1 MSPVEFCLP
10 MNEGD
15 YQRRIS
21 YRLLLTTLWAT
32 LLLLAVEAIGGWANQ
47 SLTLLAESL
56 HTLVDGFST
65 VLSLVAVT
73 SPQRQMGREVW
84 GHGRAEVAGTLMLCA
99 FLGFTG
105 VSLLFIAL
113 RQVFSGLTGVENPF
127 PVAIDP
133 QVLKFTAA
141 MVILN
146 VALGIYASY
155 QARSLSSQALKLN
168 ARHFLAD
175 AWLSIVMLGV
185 LLAIW
190 QRQHWL
196 DPVFALVLLPLV
208 ARSLWRV
215 LNEQL
220 PMLIRPTAIAPEA
233 LAQIA
238 TQVDGVTRCTRIRSR
253 GMVGRQV
260 WVELHLV
267 LHPEFLESAEAIG
280 EQIDALLRQRYGPI
294 RCQVWIEPAR
304 TYQDAFLAPE
314 TPNYLPPSSS
324 NEGDWA

>member
-1 MSPVEFCLP
+1 
-10 MNEGD
+10 MNEGE
-15 YQRRIS
+15 YQRRLS

-84 GHGRAEVAGTLMLCA
+84 GHGRAEVAGTLLLCA

-105 VSLLFIAL
+105 VSVLFVAL
-113 RQVFSGLTGVENPF
+113 RQVFGGLTNGENPF

-168 ARHFLAD
+168 TRHFLTD

-190 QRQHWL
+190 QGQHWL
-196 DPVFALVLLPLV
+196 DPAFALVLLPLV
-208 ARSLWRV
+208 GRSLWRV
-215 LNEQL
+215 LNDQL
-220 PMLIRPTAIAPEA
+220 PMLLRPTAIAPEA
-233 LAQIA
+233 IAHLA
-238 TQVDGVTRCTRIRSR
+238 TQVEGVTRCTRIRSR

-267 LHPEFLESAEAIG
+267 LHPEFVESAEAIG
-280 EQIDALLRQRYGPI
+280 EQIDALLRQRYGPL
-294 RCQVWIEPAR
+294 RCQVWVEPAR
-304 TYQDAFLAPE
+304 TYQDAFSEPGM
-314 TPNYLPPSSS
+314 PNYLPPAP
-324 NEGDWA
+324 NNGNDWA

>member
-1 MSPVEFCLP
+1 
-10 MNEGD
+10 MNEGE

-32 LLLLAVEAIGGWANQ
+32 LLLLAVQAIGGWANQ

-113 RQVFSGLTGVENPF
+113 RQVFNGLTGATNAF

-155 QARSLSSQALKLN
+155 QGRSLSSQALKLN
-168 ARHFLAD
+168 TRHFLAD
-175 AWLSIVMLGV
+175 AWLSIVMV
-185 LLAIW
+185 VALLAIW
-190 QRQHWL
+190 QNQRWL

-208 ARSLWRV
+208 GRSLWRV
-215 LNEQL
+215 LNDQL
-220 PMLIRPTAIAPEA
+220 PMLLRPTAIAPEA
-233 LAQIA
+233 IA
-238 TQVDGVTRCTRIRSR
+238 HIANQVEGVTRCTRIRSR

-260 WVELHLV
+260 WVEIHLV
-267 LHPEFLESAEAIG
+267 LHPEFLETSETIG
-280 EQIDALLRQRYGPI
+280 EQIDAQLRQRYGPL
-294 RCQVWIEPAR
+294 RTQVWVEQSRP
-304 TYQDAFLAPE
+304 YQDAFSEPGM
-314 TPNYLPPSSS
+314 PNYLPPPSGG
-324 NEGDWA
+324 NGDWP

>member
-1 MSPVEFCLP
+1 MEFCLP
-10 MNEGD
+10 MNEGE

-32 LLLLAVEAIGGWANQ
+32 LLLLAVQAIGGWASQ

-84 GHGRAEVAGTLMLCA
+84 GHGRAEVAGTLILCA

-105 VSLLFIAL
+105 VSLLLIAL
-113 RQVFSGLTGVENPF
+113 RQLLSGLTGGATPF
-127 PVAIDP
+127 PVAIDSA
-133 QVLKFTAA
+133 VLRFTAA

-168 ARHFLAD
+168 TRHFLAD
-175 AWLSIVMLGV
+175 AWLSIVMVGV

-190 QRQHWL
+190 QGQRWL
-196 DPVFALVLLPLV
+196 DPLFALVLLPLV
-208 ARSLWRV
+208 GRSLWRV

-220 PMLIRPTAIAPEA
+220 PMLLRPTAIAPEA
-233 LAQIA
+233 ISHIA
-238 TQVDGVTRCTRIRSR
+238 TQVEGVTRCTRIRSR

-260 WVELHLV
+260 WIEIHLV
-267 LHPEFLESAEAIG
+267 LHPEFVESAEIIG
-280 EQIDALLRQRYGPI
+280 EQIDAQLRHRYGPL
-294 RCQVWIEPAR
+294 RTQVWVESAR
-304 TYQDAFLAPE
+304 PYQDAFMEPGM
-314 TPNYLPPSSS
+314 PNYLPPSSNGGGS
-324 NEGDWA
+324 DWG